1 MEEGRVG
8 VSVPALR
15 GCAVTRREHTVRQPL
30 GFTAI
35 GKLRRVVENQSILLS
50 LRKPGPGRA
59 RTCLGL
65 PFWLAVRWVCSL
77 DLTEH
82 RLPLVSWQAPQV
94 GLGGGRLVVSLG
106 PKEHISLGDWVP

>member
-1 MEEGRVG
+1 MSGFLCLLSED
-8 VSVPALR
+8 ALHSLRAHRMMALGLHCSWEAQESR
-15 GCAVTRREHTVRQPL
+15 GEPEHP
-30 GFTAI
+30 
-35 GKLRRVVENQSILLS
+35 LLS

-77 DLTEH
+77 DFTEH
-82 RLPLVSWQAPQV
+82 HLPLVSWQAPQV
-94 GLGGGRLVVSLG
+94 GLGSRRVVVSLG